1 MPIDLQK
8 ALGATLPASSASWG
22 VDNVILYH
30 LGIGAGAGKAT
41 DPKEL
46 EYTYE
51 RNLKVLPSFAVVPVF
66 GAIGGMNS
74 VPGID
79 VNLMMVLHG
88 EQEVI
93 IHRPIPTEA
102 TIEST
107 AKVAAIHDKGKAA
120 VIVMDV
126 DSKEKGG
133 GPLFTNRFT
142 IFARGEGGFGGDPG
156 PKASN
161 EAPTRAPDAVV
172 ESPTV
177 SHQALLYRLS
187 GDKNPLH
194 ADPDFAKM
202 GGFDTPILHGLC
214 SFGIVCKATVDKML
228 DGAVDKVASYGARFA
243 GVVFP
248 GETIVTSMW
257 KEDKKIVVSAKT
269 KERGTPVISNAAISL
284 R

>member
-30 LGIGAGAGKAT
+30 LGVGAGAGKAT